1 MKIIHSFMIICLIVF
16 NTNVYATE
24 SGDNYRVRLYFGLS
38 LPSGGGVSLR
48 QWENFQQDVLAKS
61 FEGFNVV
68 DSTGYYQGQPERSK
82 IVTII
87 VNQSQMGMVKSV
99 ASRYATEFGQDS
111 VMMVKIK
118 VDEWSFIEKVK

>member
-1 MKIIHSFMIICLIVF
+1 M
-16 NTNVYATE
+16 
-24 SGDNYRVRLYFGLS
+24 RLFFGLS
-38 LPSGGGVSLR
+38 LPSGGGVSLL
-48 QWENFQQDVLAKS
+48 QWQNFQRDVLAKS

-87 VNQSQMGMVKSV
+87 VTQSQMDTVNSV
-99 ASRYATEFGQDS
+99 ASRYATEFHQDS

-118 VDEWSFIEKVK
+118 VDEWSFIQKVSAKE